1 MREHSREILQLHACF
16 NYSIYATCYIMCY
29 IDAVLFQI
37 PDSRFVSLYIFTII
51 LTELQETEEIAREQQ
66 I

>member
-16 NYSIYATCYIMCY
+16 NYSVYVMRSITCF
-29 IDAVLFQI
+29 IDAVFQI